1 MLNTKQQEFVD
12 YAVKKF
18 GTNELTV
25 SQLKDANKHFGC
37 KYAPQWLI
45 KNSDYKIGKSL
56 FKLPTEND
64 VVKTTSGETEKVLPT
79 ETKNEAAFVVSSLV
93 GDIIPKK
100 DSVFVSFGNYPD
112 LKSIVKSNMFY
123 PVFITGLSG
132 NGKTMGVTQAC
143 AEAKKEL
150 IRVNITI
157 ETDED
162 DLLGG
167 YRLKDGQTVW
177 QNGPVIE
184 AMERGALLLLDE
196 IDLASNKIM
205 CLQPIL
211 EGSGIYVKKINKF
224 VKPKNGFNVI
234 ATANTKGQGSDDGK
248 FIGTNVLN
256 EAFLERF
263 PVTFEQEYPPVKVEQ
278 KILDNVM
285 SAYDLKDPKFTE
297 NLVKWADVIRKT
309 FYDGGVDEII
319 ATRRLVHIINAFAIF
334 KNKLKA
340 VQVCVNRFDDDT
352 KNSFLD
358 LYSKVDAGVNIED
371 ISGNGND
378 VDPINM
384 EEETAKLGP
393 NAQQIIEG
401 VKKWGQGLKAKGVF
415 SDEDFEE
422 FKVFAATANG
432 INTIN
437 KLRKYYGEQT
447 IPTAPVDVDGAPSN
461 DELYELVA
469 DPKYKTDPAFR
480 RKVEQQFAR
489 AFPGK
494 VDTGEI

>member
-1 MLNTKQQEFVD
+1 MKVKGQYTMLNTKQQEFVD

-25 SQLKDANKHFGC
+25 SQLKEANKKFGN

-45 KNSDYKIGKSL
+45 KNNDFKVGKSL
-56 FKLPTEND
+56 FKLPTENE
-64 VVKTTSGETEKVLPT
+64 VVKTKGETEKVLPVET
-79 ETKNEAAFVVSSLV
+79 TKNTEAAYVVSSLV
-93 GDIIPKK
+93 GDIVPKK
-100 DSVFVSFGNYPD
+100 DPVFVSFGNYPD

-143 AEAKKEL
+143 AEARKEL

-224 VKPKNGFNVI
+224 VKPENGFNVV

-263 PVTFEQEYPPVKVEQ
+263 PITFEQSYPKPSVEE
-278 KILDNVM
+278 KILV
-285 SAYDLKDPKFTE
+285 STLKAAGKADKEFCKK
-297 NLVKWADVIRKT
+297 LVTWADVIRKT
-309 FYDGGVDEII
+309 YFDGGVDEII
-319 ATRRLVHIINAFAIF
+319 STRRLVHIIQAYAIF
-334 KNKLKA
+334 KNKVKA
-340 VQVCVNRFDDDT
+340 IEVCTNRFDDDT
-352 KNSFLD
+352 KNSFME
-358 LYSKVDAGVNIED
+358 LYTKVDAGASAEQIAED
-371 ISGNGND
+371 QRKAD
-378 VDPINM
+378 VASQMD
-384 EEETAKLGP
+384 EED
-393 NAQQIIEG
+393 NS
-401 VKKWGQGLKAKGVF
+401 
-415 SDEDFEE
+415 SDD
-422 FKVFAATANG
+422 A
-432 INTIN
+432 
-437 KLRKYYGEQT
+437 
-447 IPTAPVDVDGAPSN
+447 DV
-461 DELYELVA
+461 
-469 DPKYKTDPAFR
+469 
-480 RKVEQQFAR
+480 
-489 AFPGK
+489 
-494 VDTGEI
+494 I

>member
-45 KNSDYKIGKSL
+45 KNGDYKIGKSL

-64 VVKTTSGETEKVLPT
+64 VVKNTSGETEKVLPT

-211 EGSGIYVKKINKF
+211 EGSGIFVKKINRF

-263 PVTFEQEYPPVKVEQ
+263 PITFEQKYPTAKIEE
-278 KILDNVM
+278 KILVNTLAK
-285 SAYDLKDPKFTE
+285 SGKKDKDFCKK
-297 NLVKWADVIRKT
+297 LVTWADVIRKT
-309 FYDGGVDEII
+309 YFDGGVDEII
-319 ATRRLVHIINAFAIF
+319 STRRLVHIIQAYAIF
-334 KNKLKA
+334 NKKMKA
-340 VQVCVNRFDDDT
+340 VEVCTNRFDDDT
-352 KNSFLD
+352 KNSFIE
-358 LYSKVDAGVNIED
+358 LYTKVDAGASAE
-371 ISGNGND
+371 
-378 VDPINM
+378 
-384 EEETAKLGP
+384 
-393 NAQQIIEG
+393 QI
-401 VKKWGQGLKAKGVF
+401 A
-415 SDEDFEE
+415 
-422 FKVFAATANG
+422 
-432 INTIN
+432 
-437 KLRKYYGEQT
+437 
-447 IPTAPVDVDGAPSN
+447 
-461 DELYELVA
+461 
-469 DPKYKTDPAFR
+469 
-480 RKVEQQFAR
+480 EQQRQADLDEQMKDDNDSESDD
-489 AFPGK
+489 ADSA
-494 VDTGEI
+494 V